1 MTDHLLNFLGEPFD
15 LLIYQRAFIATLVI
29 GFANGY
35 TSAFVLLHRSP
46 LKLTALSH
54 SLLPG
59 IAVAA
64 WLVGL
69 GVISAFVGSVV
80 TALII
85 GALTLLLSQKT
96 KLSDDTVLAVL
107 YTAAFALGIILL
119 NKIGAAQELDHW
131 LLGNILGLSNVD
143 LWMSLLVGLLS
154 VAVLTIFQR
163 SITLTL
169 FEPQVARSLGV
180 PVKLLNYGLF
190 ALLIFVLVTTLQAVG
205 CILAIGLIVTP
216 AATVRPFTNSAKTLF
231 FWSGLLGA
239 LASAAG
245 LWLSYHFNQPAG
257 ASIVVSLSVCFL
269 LSAGFSFF
277 KKSAGA

>member
-1 MTDHLLNFLGEPFD
+1 MTEQLISFFGEPFD
-15 LLIYQRAFIATLVI
+15 LLIYQRAFLATLVI

-59 IAVAA
+59 IAIAA
-64 WLVGL
+64 WIVGL
-69 GVISAFVGSVV
+69 GVVSAFVGSVV
-80 TALII
+80 TALAI

-96 KLSDDTVLAVL
+96 RLSDDTVLAVL
-107 YTAAFALGIILL
+107 YTGAFAVGIILL

-131 LLGNILGLSNVD
+131 LLGNVLGLSNID
-143 LWMSLLVGLLS
+143 LWMSLVVGLVS
-154 VAVLTIFQR
+154 VAILTLFQR
-163 SITLTL
+163 SIMLVL

-216 AATVRPFTNSAKTLF
+216 AATVRPFTNSAKALF
-231 FWSGLLGA
+231 FWSGFLGA
-239 LASAAG
+239 AASASG
-245 LWLSYHFNQPAG
+245 LWFSYRFNQPAG
-257 ASIVVSLSVCFL
+257 ASIVVTLTSCFL
-269 LSAGFSFF
+269 LSAGLSFLR
-277 KKSAGA
+277 KTAEV